1 VSAFTF
7 LNVNLDYLYKKCKHM
22 NIPIW
27 PGSSSFTTVSSSYY
41 VSSSGSTPTS
51 FGYYDNDT
59 MFKSEADKVA
69 NWCARRLGYPIME
82 VELQDI
88 NFYTAFEEAVTEFST
103 QVNMNNAKD
112 YMLTLQGTSTTN
124 ALSQR
129 TIAANMGRTIE
140 LAKNYGNEVGSGGN
154 VSWKKGYI
162 DLQPGIGTYDMQALW
177 GNVSESGDRIEI
189 KRVFHEFSPAI
200 VRYFDP
206 YVGTGAGT
214 QQMLDSF
221 GWGSYS
227 PAVSFMVMPIYA
239 DLLRMQAIE
248 MNDQIRKSS
257 YSFEIRNNSI
267 NIYPIPTY
275 PVRFWFEYVNT
286 KDRNN
291 PLKYATGSVSDL
303 SNVPYGRIVFSNI
316 KDIGLQWIYKYTLAV
331 SKEMLGLIRGKYTSV
346 PIPGAETTLNGTDLV
361 SQGREDRTNL
371 ITELTTLLQSMG
383 RQGQMEQE
391 AAIATAM
398 STQLNKVPLFIYIK

>member
-1 VSAFTF
+1 
-7 LNVNLDYLYKKCKHM
+7 M

>member
-1 VSAFTF
+1 
-7 LNVNLDYLYKKCKHM
+7 M

-41 VSSSGSTPTS
+41 ISSSGASPTS

-112 YMLTLQGTSTTN
+112 YMLTLQGTSTSN

-129 TIAANMGRTIE
+129 TIATNMGRTIE

-154 VSWKKGYI
+154 ISWKKGYI

-177 GNVSESGDRIEI
+177 GNVSESNDRIEI

-275 PVRFWFEYVNT
+275 PVRFWFEYVNAE
-286 KDRNN
+286 DRND

-331 SKEMLGLIRGKYTSV
+331 SKEMLGLIRGKYTTV

-361 SQGREDRTNL
+361 SQGREDKTNL

-398 STQLNKVPLFIYIK
+398 STQLNKVPLYIYIK

>member
-1 VSAFTF
+1 MSAFAF
-7 LNVNLDYLYKKCKHM
+7 LNVNLNYLYEKCKHM

-27 PGSSSFTTVSSSYY
+27 PGSSSFTALSSSYY
-41 VSSSGSTPTS
+41 VTQSGTSPTS

-112 YMLTLQGTSTTN
+112 YMLTLQGTSTSN

-129 TIAANMGRTIE
+129 TIATNMGRTVE

-154 VSWKKGYI
+154 ISWKKGYI
-162 DLQPGIGTYDMQALW
+162 DLQAGVGSYDMQALW

-227 PAVSFMVMPIYA
+227 PAVSFMVMPLYA

-275 PVRFWFEYVNT
+275 SVRFWFEYVNT
-286 KDRNN
+286 EDRNN

-361 SQGREDRTNL
+361 SQGREDKTNL

-398 STQLNKVPLFIYIK
+398 NTQLNKVPLFIYIK

>member
-1 VSAFTF
+1 
-7 LNVNLDYLYKKCKHM
+7 M
-22 NIPIW
+22 NISIW

-41 VSSSGSTPTS
+41 VSNSGSSPTS

-112 YMLTLQGTSTTN
+112 YMLTLQGTSTSN

-129 TIAANMGRTIE
+129 TIATNMGRTIE

-154 VSWKKGYI
+154 ISWKKGYI
-162 DLQPGIGTYDMQALW
+162 DLQSGTGSYDMQALW

-248 MNDQIRKSS
+248 MNDQIRKSA

-275 PVRFWFEYVNT
+275 PVRFWFEYVNAE
-286 KDRNN
+286 DRNN

-361 SQGREDRTNL
+361 SQGREDKANL

-398 STQLNKVPLFIYIK
+398 STQLNKVPLYIYIK